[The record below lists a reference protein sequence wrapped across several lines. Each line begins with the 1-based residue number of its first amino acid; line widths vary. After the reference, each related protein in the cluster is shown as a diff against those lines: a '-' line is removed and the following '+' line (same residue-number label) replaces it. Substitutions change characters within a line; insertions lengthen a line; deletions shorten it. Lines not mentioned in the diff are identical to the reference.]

1 MQAAD
6 NDLAPVLEWLK
17 SGREKPGAQELRPY
31 SPATKAYCAQWN
43 NLKLENGVIYRQY
56 FDENGGMKYLQLLV
70 PWQMRDTFLQE
81 INGNVAGHLSA
92 QKTQYH
98 VQERG
103 YWYGWRK
110 DVEIFCMACVPC
122 NQYFRGMAPRHGRLQ
137 DMRTGAPIERLHI
150 DLSGPFPRSENTGMT
165 YICTCI
171 CAFTKYAVAV
181 PIPDKSAVTVARAIL
196 EHVILRLG
204 CPDCILSD
212 NGREFENALFR
223 ELCKGLNILK
233 A

>member
-1 MQAAD
+1 M
-6 NDLAPVLEWLK
+6 
-17 SGREKPGAQELRPY
+17 
-31 SPATKAYCAQWN
+31 
-43 NLKLENGVIYRQY
+43 
-56 FDENGGMKYLQLLV
+56 
-70 PWQMRDTFLQE
+70 
-81 INGNVAGHLSA
+81 
-92 QKTQYH
+92 
-98 VQERG
+98 
-103 YWYGWRK
+103 
-110 DVEIFCMACVPC
+110 
-122 NQYFRGMAPRHGRLQ
+122 
-137 DMRTGAPIERLHI
+137 ERLHI
-150 DLSGPFPRSENTGMT
+150 DLSGPFTRSENTGMT